1 MPFGLA
7 SRLFRPGAD
16 GLIGEPRD
24 ADMLFRLDSGEMG
37 SPWNESSSRIV
48 LCPPRS
54 LLAMRP
60 GAEGDVKSEADAEDE
75 PERDL
80 RCRILVMMLGMLA
93 VLRPEET
100 ERCVV
105 GRRRGSAESTRAV
118 AEGVSDETRR
128 VPNVS
133 GL

>member
-1 MPFGLA
+1 MPFGRA
-7 SRLFRPGAD
+7 SKLFRPGAD

-54 LLAMRP
+54 LLAMSP

-93 VLRPEET
+93 VLRTRKGEKD
-100 ERCVV
+100 RD
-105 GRRRGSAESTRAV
+105 GS
-118 AEGVSDETRR
+118 
-128 VPNVS
+128 
-133 GL
+133 